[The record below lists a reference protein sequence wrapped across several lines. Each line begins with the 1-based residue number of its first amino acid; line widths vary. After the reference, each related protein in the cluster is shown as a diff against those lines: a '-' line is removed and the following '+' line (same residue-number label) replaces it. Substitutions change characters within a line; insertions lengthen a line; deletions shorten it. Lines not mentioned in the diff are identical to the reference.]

1 LKAKFGG
8 MGVSDAKHLEE
19 LESENAKLK
28 RLLQAIAAHRHNAV
42 GEIVM
47 KLAKKFG
54 AGPLRKL
61 LLEKRIA
68 TPPTTR
74 KDNLVGVLGIIER

>member
-1 LKAKFGG
+1 

-28 RLLQAIAAHRHNAV
+28 RLLQAIAAHRNNAV

-61 LLEKRIA
+61 LLEKESRLHQQKKRQCCCTWNNQA
-68 TPPTTR
+68 
-74 KDNLVGVLGIIER
+74 LG